1 MNLIHCSLHFSFGC
15 LRTAAAFSHIK
26 CAACNQQGQQN
37 SKYVSAD
44 TIISQF
50 RKSGKRNIRVGNHD
64 IRITRAKGNAGI
76 LDGLSTTTAATMAA
90 RTPALT
96 YRCLSGDILTFET
109 GTSANPDATSDTIEA
124 ALSWLLLEMCR
135 PDTAAGS
142 PTSGVLVALGNTA
155 GDCPGHR
162 VSHWL

>member
-1 MNLIHCSLHFSFGC
+1 M
-15 LRTAAAFSHIK
+15 T
-26 CAACNQQGQQN
+26 
-37 SKYVSAD
+37 V
-44 TIISQF
+44 T
-50 RKSGKRNIRVGNHD
+50 VD
-64 IRITRAKGNAGI
+64 IRRVIDALYAIDGI
-76 LDGLSTTTAATMAA
+76 RGVLADRKLILGEELEKALRRLVPQAAATMAA

-96 YRCLSGDILTFET
+96 YRGLSGDILTFET
-109 GTSANPDATSDTIEA
+109 GTDANPDTTSDTIEA

-135 PDTAAGS
+135 PGTAAGS

>member
-1 MNLIHCSLHFSFGC
+1 MTVTVDIRRVIDALYAIDGIRGVLADRKLILGEELEKA
-15 LRTAAAFSHIK
+15 LRRLVPQAAAT
-26 CAACNQQGQQN
+26 
-37 SKYVSAD
+37 V
-44 TIISQF
+44 
-50 RKSGKRNIRVGNHD
+50 
-64 IRITRAKGNAGI
+64 
-76 LDGLSTTTAATMAA
+76 AA

>member
-1 MNLIHCSLHFSFGC
+1 M
-15 LRTAAAFSHIK
+15 T
-26 CAACNQQGQQN
+26 
-37 SKYVSAD
+37 V
-44 TIISQF
+44 T
-50 RKSGKRNIRVGNHD
+50 VD
-64 IRITRAKGNAGI
+64 IRRVIDAIYAIDGI
-76 LDGLSTTTAATMAA
+76 RGVLADRKLILGEELEKALRRLVPQAAATMAA

-96 YRCLSGDILTFET
+96 YRGLSGDILTFET
-109 GTSANPDATSDTIEA
+109 GTDANPDTTSDTIEA

-135 PDTAAGS
+135 PGTAAGS